1 MPSPR
6 ILRADNGS
14 EVCVRDLLE
23 SGERP
28 SVWTLDGRLRLVPK
42 PVEKILNVG
51 SRKVFRVRLASGR
64 EVEATGDQCLS
75 TVAGWVPIR
84 LLAADARVATPRKVP
99 SPLHTDRV
107 PDAEV
112 ILLAHMIG
120 DGSCVKRQPIR
131 YASIDEANLA
141 AVTRAAAHFGVTG
154 VRDEYPAARVT
165 TLRLPAPYRLTHGKR
180 NPIAAW
186 LDELGLFGLRS
197 YDKFIPDQIFA
208 LSNGQVALFVRH
220 LWATDGSVRWDT
232 KGQQARVYYA
242 STSRRLIDGLLQL
255 LLRLNVRGRVKRFGK
270 AGYRDCWQ
278 LTIDGAANQTTF
290 LRDVGVHGARGLA
303 AEVAL
308 VHLADIRCNTNVDTI
323 PKEIWGRV
331 RTVLAAKGIAHRDFQ
346 AMIGSNFRG
355 SAMWEGSPSRG
366 RLLKIATALQD
377 SALTSLATSDVFWDR
392 IVEISEL
399 GEQDLVDVVIAD
411 THNYVAQGISVHDSE
426 TPCRSN
432 SR

>member
-1 MPSPR
+1 M
-6 ILRADNGS
+6 
-14 EVCVRDLLE
+14 
-23 SGERP
+23 
-28 SVWTLDGRLRLVPK
+28 
-42 PVEKILNVG
+42 
-51 SRKVFRVRLASGR
+51 
-64 EVEATGDQCLS
+64 
-75 TVAGWVPIR
+75 
-84 LLAADARVATPRKVP
+84 
-99 SPLHTDRV
+99 